1 MIDTGYVVLPDHS
14 AAESVFESTTVR
26 FPLVASH
33 DSGRPW
39 LLGRRPAEQVVV
51 ATKGPVRVAV
61 IGACPVT
68 ATELGRLASHVR
80 SLSDVGSLAR
90 KLPGSSILAV
100 SVHGRTRIQGSIV
113 GLHPVFYAR
122 VQGVDVAADRADVLA
137 AMAGASINEET
148 LAVRVACGRL
158 LPAPLSH
165 EPLWEGVSVLAPDN
179 CLVWGDERA
188 HETRWWTPPA
198 PEQSL
203 GEGAGKVREVM
214 AAAMEDRG
222 PGEGRLSTDL
232 SGGMDSTSL
241 CFLAARKTPDLLTF
255 RTAEADVTNDDALFA
270 SHSMGALPTAEHLV
284 APQEDLPS
292 IFTDPGSWAST
303 EEPYPFIRTGAQTR
317 YVARLMAKHGSRR
330 HLAGHGGDEL
340 FTPLAGYLHKLL
352 LHRPGT
358 ALKHVRGYSALKR
371 WPLAGTTAALLR
383 PGSVRS
389 WWQDQAAGLTAPPP
403 PLRRPVLGWGLWP
416 LRASPWVTET
426 GIELARTAFLR
437 TAVETPRYAED
448 LGQHQLL
455 LILRSSAFLH
465 RLLREPFARE
475 SIHLDM
481 PFFDDRLIE
490 AVLAVKPEERSD
502 PWRYKPLLSEAMRGV
517 LPDMVIGRSTKGEF
531 SEDVRIGIKGNVPA
545 LLDVFADSRLAA
557 RGLIDADRLKSNL
570 LAPQRNTTILQD
582 IEYLLGC
589 ESWLRAVEAS
599 TPTHLG
605 GA

>member
-1 MIDTGYVVLPDHS
+1 M
-14 AAESVFESTTVR
+14 
-26 FPLVASH
+26 
-33 DSGRPW
+33 
-39 LLGRRPAEQVVV
+39 

-68 ATELGRLASHVR
+68 AAQLGRFASYVR
-80 SLSDVGSLAR
+80 SLSDVGTLAR

-100 SVHGRTRIQGSIV
+100 SVHGQTRVQGSIV
-113 GLHPVFYAR
+113 GLHPVFHAR
-122 VQGVDVAADRADVLA
+122 VRGVDVAADRADLLA
-137 AMAGASINEET
+137 AMADASIDEES

-165 EPLWEGVSVLAPDN
+165 RPLWGGVSALSPDH
-179 CLVWGDERA
+179 CLVWEKERA
-188 HETRWWTPPA
+188 REMRWWAPPA

-214 AAAMEDRG
+214 AAAMAHRAPE
-222 PGEGRLSTDL
+222 EGRLSTDL

-241 CFLAARKTPDLLTF
+241 CFLAARKTPDILTF

-270 SHSMGALPTAEHLV
+270 SHSISALPAAEHMV

-317 YVARLMAKHGSRR
+317 YVARLLAEHGSRR

-340 FTPLAGYLHKLL
+340 FTSLAGYLHELL
-352 LHRPGT
+352 LRRPGT
-358 ALKHVRGYSALKR
+358 AFRHVRGYSALKR
-371 WPLAGTTAALLR
+371 WPLAETAAALLR
-383 PGSVRS
+383 PGTVRS
-389 WWQDQAAGLTAPPP
+389 WWQDQATHLTAPPP

-426 GIELARTAFLR
+426 ANDLARTAFLR
-437 TAVETPRYAED
+437 TAVETPRYAEN

-481 PFFDDRLIE
+481 PFFDDRLVE
-490 AVLAVKPEERSD
+490 AVLAVRPEERSD

-517 LPDMVIGRSTKGEF
+517 LPDMVLGRSTKGEF
-531 SEDVRIGIKGNVPA
+531 SEDVRIGMKGNVPA

-557 RGLIDADRLKSNL
+557 RGLIDADRLRSSL

-599 TPTHLG
+599 TPTHSG
-605 GA
+605 EPCVHPSAP